1 MSGAV
6 RKNLDELII
15 SVRKNLPKVKGRV
28 YAMGGKPD
36 KAVVI
41 SIAKYHK
48 ALNKLAH
55 E

>member
-6 RKNLDELII
+6 RRNLDELIM
-15 SVRKNLPKVKGRV
+15 SVKKNLPKVKGKV

-41 SIAKYHK
+41 SIAKYQK
-48 ALNKLAH
+48 ALNKLAQ

>member
-6 RKNLDELII
+6 RKNLKELNVSIK
-15 SVRKNLPKVKGRV
+15 KNLPKVKAKV

-36 KAVVI
+36 RAVIV

-48 ALNKLAH
+48 ALNKLAQ